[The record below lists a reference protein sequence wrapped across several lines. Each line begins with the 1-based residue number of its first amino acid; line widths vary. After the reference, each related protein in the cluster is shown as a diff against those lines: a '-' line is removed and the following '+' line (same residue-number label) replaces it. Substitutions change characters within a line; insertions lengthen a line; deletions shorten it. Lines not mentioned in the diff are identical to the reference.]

1 MKLHRCKE
9 LSYLKQPW
17 ADLKINFCYEPP
29 DLAGQFDYET
39 WAVIPAEDDKRKRI
53 NIDTKRNLEDLQPRV
68 THLAFFTSNLKAKG
82 LILKN

>member
-39 WAVIPAEDDKRKRI
+39 WAMIPAEDDKRKRI
-53 NIDTKRNLEDLQPRV
+53 NMDT
-68 THLAFFTSNLKAKG
+68 
-82 LILKN
+82 ILSSGTWRIFNQGSHT